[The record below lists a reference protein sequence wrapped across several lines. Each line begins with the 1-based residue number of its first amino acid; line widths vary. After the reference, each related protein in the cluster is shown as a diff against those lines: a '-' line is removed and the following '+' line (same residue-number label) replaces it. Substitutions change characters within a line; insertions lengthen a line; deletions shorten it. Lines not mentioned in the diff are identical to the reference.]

1 MPDAVDRL
9 TPLGLMLLALL
20 HEDDMHAYEMIRLL
34 RDRKGDRLVA
44 LTHGTVYHTVARL
57 ERHGLIVEVGTDR
70 DGNRPE
76 RTTYSLTDAGAAML
90 VSWVRRELPSVDRPD
105 RFRVALAEAHNLD
118 RLEVVALLSE
128 RRDALAASLEAHRAA
143 RDHAIER
150 GAYPQFLIEV
160 HRETALLS
168 ADVAWLDE
176 AVEYIRR
183 PDTVWGVTDL
193 PETDRY
199 LAQRETDRYL
209 AQREAARA

>member
-1 MPDAVDRL
+1 MSDAVDRL

-20 HEDDMHAYEMIRLL
+20 HEDDMHAYEMVRLL
-34 RDRKGDRLVA
+34 RGRKADRLVA
-44 LTHGTVYHTVARL
+44 LTHGTIYHTVARL
-57 ERHGLIVEVGTDR
+57 ERQGLIEEIGTDR
-70 DGNRPE
+70 EGNRPE
-76 RTTYSLTDAGAAML
+76 RTTYTLTAAGADML
-90 VSWVRRELPSVDRPD
+90 LAWVRRELPAIDRSE

-118 RLEVVALLSE
+118 RAEVAALLSE
-128 RRDALAASLEAHRAA
+128 RRDALAASLEAHRNA

-150 GAYPQFLIEV
+150 GSYPQFLIEV

-183 PDTVWGVTDL
+183 PDTVWGVVDL
-193 PETDRY
+193 AP
-199 LAQRETDRYL
+199 TDRYL

>member
-20 HEDDMHAYEMIRLL
+20 HEDDMHAYEMVRLL
-34 RDRKGDRLVA
+34 RERKADRLVA
-44 LTHGTVYHTVARL
+44 PTHGTIYHTVARL
-57 ERHGLIVEVGTDR
+57 ERQGLIAEVGTDR

-76 RTTYSLTDAGAAML
+76 RTTYTLTEAGADMMIA
-90 VSWVRRELPSVDRPD
+90 WVRRELPAIDRPD
-105 RFRVALAEAHNLD
+105 RFRVALAESHNLD
-118 RLEVVALLSE
+118 RGEVVALLSE
-128 RRDALAASLEAHRAA
+128 RRDALAASLGAHRQA

-150 GAYPQFLIEV
+150 GSYPQFWIEV

-193 PETDRY
+193 AP
-199 LAQRETDRYL
+199 TDRYL

>member
-34 RDRKGDRLVA
+34 RDRKADRLVA
-44 LTHGTVYHTVARL
+44 LTHGTIYHTVARL
-57 ERHGLIVEVGTDR
+57 ERQDLIAEVGTDR
-70 DGNRPE
+70 AGNRPE
-76 RTTYSLTDAGAAML
+76 RTTYALTDAGAEML
-90 VSWVRRELPSVDRPD
+90 VAWVRRELPSIERPD
-105 RFRVALAEAHNLD
+105 RFRVALAEAHNLE

-128 RRDALAASLEAHRAA
+128 RRDALAASLESHRNA

-150 GAYPQFLIEV
+150 GSYPQFLIEV
-160 HRETALLS
+160 HRETALLA

-183 PDTVWGVTDL
+183 PDTVWGVADL
-193 PETDRY
+193 T
-199 LAQRETDRYL
+199 ATDRYL
-209 AQREAARA
+209 AQREAARS

>member
-20 HEDDMHAYEMIRLL
+20 HEDDMHAYEMVRLL
-34 RDRKGDRLVA
+34 RERKAGRLVA
-44 LTHGTVYHTVARL
+44 LTHGTIYHTVARL
-57 ERHGLIVEVGTDR
+57 ERQGLIEEVGTDR
-70 DGNRPE
+70 EGNRPE
-76 RTTYSLTDAGAAML
+76 RTTYRLTAAGAEML
-90 VSWVRRELPSVDRPD
+90 LAWVRRELPAIDRPE

-118 RLEVVALLSE
+118 RAEVAALLSE
-128 RRDALAASLEAHRAA
+128 RRDALAASLQAHRNA

-150 GAYPQFLIEV
+150 GSYPQFLIEV

-176 AVEYIRR
+176 AVEFIRR
-183 PDTVWGVTDL
+183 PDTVWGVVDL
-193 PETDRY
+193 AP
-199 LAQRETDRYL
+199 TDRYL